1 MTALQAAQ
9 HANETGLS
17 VDLRRAPLAEA
28 RTLDLRA
35 AIDWTPAEN

>member
-17 VDLRRAPLAEA
+17 VDLRRAPLAKVC
-28 RTLDLRA
+28 TLDLRA
-35 AIDWTPAEN
+35 SIDWPPAED

>member
-9 HANETGLS
+9 HANETGLF

-28 RTLDLRA
+28 RALDLRA
-35 AIDWTPAEN
+35 SIAWPPAED